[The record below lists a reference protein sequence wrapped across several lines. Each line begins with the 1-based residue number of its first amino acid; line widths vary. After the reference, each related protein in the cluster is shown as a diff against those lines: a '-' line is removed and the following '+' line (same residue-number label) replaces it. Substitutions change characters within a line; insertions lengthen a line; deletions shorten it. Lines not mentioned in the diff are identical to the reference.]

1 MKQFNLK
8 NKKIIFIVNPNSG
21 KLSNINKNKIISDCF
36 PNNTDIFFPKNANET
51 SKISAKAFKKN
62 QIVVAC
68 GGDGTVNL
76 VADQAIIH
84 NGIISIL
91 PFGRGNDFAKFI
103 GIDNIKFVL
112 GLKGFG

>member
-36 PNNTDIFFPKNANET
+36 PNNPDIFFPKNANET
-51 SKISAKAFKKN
+51 SKISAKAFKNN

-84 NGIISIL
+84 NGIISI
-91 PFGRGNDFAKFI
+91 F
-103 GIDNIKFVL
+103 
-112 GLKGFG
+112 